1 MFHDNPFKMKR
12 IVFVVF
18 MAVLTACSTLKVT
31 YDYDGQ
37 ADFTKYKTYA
47 FTQEALKLPIQQLN
61 RDRLLTAI
69 EAELAAKGFTKSEDN
84 PDALI
89 DLHVRAEEKMEA
101 TATTS
106 GPGMYGGYYGR
117 YGYGG
122 GYSTTRIDYNKY
134 VEGTLFVDM
143 VDNASQ
149 KIVWQGRATKTL
161 DEDISAEKREQNIN
175 YAVKEIFSKYPP
187 AKK

>member
-1 MFHDNPFKMKR
+1 MKK

-18 MAVLTACSTLKVT
+18 VAVLTACSSLKVT

-37 ADFTKYKTYA
+37 ADFTKYKTYT

-61 RDRLLTAI
+61 RDRLLKAI
-69 EAELAAKGFTKSEDN
+69 ETELAAKGFTKLEDN

-89 DLHVRAEEKMEA
+89 DLHVRAEEKMDA
-101 TATTS
+101 TATTT
-106 GPGMYGGYYGR
+106 GPGMYGGGYYGR

-122 GYSTTRIDYNKY
+122 GFSTTHIDYNKY
-134 VEGTLFVDM
+134 VEGTLFVDL

-149 KIVWQGRATKTL
+149 KIAWQGRATKTL
-161 DEDISAEKREQNIN
+161 DEDISAEKRESNIN
-175 YAVKEIFSKYPP
+175 YAVKQIFSKYPP
-187 AKK
+187 SKK

>member
-1 MFHDNPFKMKR
+1 MKR

-18 MAVLTACSTLKVT
+18 VAVLTACSSLKVT

-37 ADFTKYKTYA
+37 ADFTKYKTYT
-47 FTQEALKLPIQQLN
+47 FSQEALKLPIQQLN
-61 RDRLLTAI
+61 RDRLLKAI
-69 EAELAAKGFTKSEDN
+69 ETELAAKGFTKSEDN

-89 DLHVRAEEKMEA
+89 DLHVKAEEKMDA
-101 TATTS
+101 TATTT
-106 GPGMYGGYYGR
+106 GPGMYGGGYYGR

-122 GYSTTRIDYNKY
+122 GFSTTHIDYNKY
-134 VEGTLFVDM
+134 VEGTLFVDL

-149 KIVWQGRATKTL
+149 KIVWQSRATKTL
-161 DEDISAEKREQNIN
+161 DEDVSAEKREQNIN
-175 YAVKEIFSKYPP
+175 YAVKQIFSKYPP